1 MERAID
7 PDALPVERDSGEKV
21 GSVWRLTIKEIAELT
36 LLKAPVQPIAD
47 ARQCHRVLTRFA
59 MTDRMKLPTVEQPV
73 NFEADIGSAKPADH
87 RWLLDALED
96 DDVRE
101 ALKHDAALTSSEAD
115 GRPAHD

>member
-59 MTDRMKLPTVEQPV
+59 MSDRMKLPTVEQPV

-96 DDVRE
+96 DEVRE
-101 ALKHDAALTSSEAD
+101 ALKHDAALTSSKSD